1 MKKKPPTMRF
11 KLDGS
16 WWRVV
21 IKRPP
26 VKELC
31 EGLCDY
37 DARTIYLH
45 PEAVKKNAVGIIVHE
60 VAHAV
65 LRPVN
70 EEHVRELERVVSV
83 VAEWV
88 GARCGGQLSV
98 GQHKRQ

>member
-21 IKRPP
+21 IQRPP

-37 DARTIYLH
+37 DSRTIYLH
-45 PEAVKKNAVGIIVHE
+45 PEAIRKNAVGIVTHE

-65 LRPVN
+65 LQPIG
-70 EEHVRELERVVSV
+70 EDHIRELERVVSV
-83 VAEWV
+83 VTRWV
-88 GARCGGQLSV
+88 GDKSGGQLSV
-98 GQHKRQ
+98 GQHARS